1 MQLPNE
7 SGNDTFGHPQISPQ
21 GKPVVYRGKL
31 DKFATL
37 VDIIARLR
45 GPQGCPWDR
54 EQTHFSLKP
63 NLLEECYEALEAIDQ
78 GDNEKLSE
86 ELGDLMMQIVL
97 HAQIAAEQGKFDI
110 SHVLQGI
117 NTKLI
122 HRHPH
127 VFGKAKVKEAR
138 EVVLSWEALKQEER
152 EEASLLSSLPKG
164 MPALA
169 HSQAMQR
176 RAARVGFDWREFS
189 GVIEKLVEEI
199 EELGQTADHQ
209 ERVREFGDL
218 LFTLANVARWLD
230 VELEDA
236 LRLANERFY
245 RRFDYMEEACRRR
258 GISLDKLS
266 LEEQDKLWEEAK
278 QALHPDSKE
287 L

>member
-1 MQLPNE
+1 LGDYILKQ
-7 SGNDTFGHPQISPQ
+7 PQISSQ
-21 GKPVVYRGKL
+21 GKLVAYRRKL
-31 DKFATL
+31 DNFATL
-37 VDIIARLR
+37 LDIIARLR
-45 GPQGCPWDR
+45 GPQGCSWDR
-54 EQTHFSLKP
+54 EQTHLSLKP

-78 GDNEKLSE
+78 GDDEKLSE
-86 ELGDLMMQIVL
+86 ELGDLLMQIVL

-110 SHVLQGI
+110 GNVLQGI

-127 VFGKAKVKEAR
+127 VFGKAKAKETR

-152 EEASLLSSLPKG
+152 EEAPLLSSLPKG

-176 RAARVGFDWREFS
+176 RAARIGFDWREFS
-189 GVIEKLVEEI
+189 GVIEKLFEEI
-199 EELGQTADHQ
+199 KELGQTTDHQ

-266 LEEQDKLWEEAK
+266 LEEKDKLWEEAK

-287 L
+287 S

>member
-1 MQLPNE
+1 
-7 SGNDTFGHPQISPQ
+7 
-21 GKPVVYRGKL
+21 VAYRRKL
-31 DKFATL
+31 DNFASL
-37 VDIIARLR
+37 IDIIARLR

-97 HAQIAAEQGKFDI
+97 HAQIAAEQGKFNI
-110 SHVLQGI
+110 SNVLQGI

-176 RAARVGFDWREFS
+176 RAARIGFDWREFS

-199 EELGQTADHQ
+199 EELGQTTDHQ

>member
-1 MQLPNE
+1 M
-7 SGNDTFGHPQISPQ
+7 
-21 GKPVVYRGKL
+21 VYRKKL
-31 DKFATL
+31 DNFATL

-54 EQTHFSLKP
+54 EQTHLSLKP

-78 GDNEKLSE
+78 GDSKKLSE
-86 ELGDLMMQIVL
+86 ELGDLLMQIVL
-97 HAQIAAEQGKFDI
+97 HAQIAAEQDKFDI
-110 SHVLQGI
+110 RNVLQGI

-127 VFGKAKVKEAR
+127 VVGKTKAKDAQ

-176 RAARVGFDWREFS
+176 RAARVGFDWREFK
-189 GVIEKLVEEI
+189 GVMEKLVEEI
-199 EELGQTADHQ
+199 KELGQTTDHQ

-218 LFTLANVARWLD
+218 LFALANVARWLD

-236 LRLANERFY
+236 LRLANKRFY
-245 RRFDYMEEACRRR
+245 QRFCYMEEACQQR

-278 QALHPDSKE
+278 QALHPDDKG

>member
-1 MQLPNE
+1 
-7 SGNDTFGHPQISPQ
+7 
-21 GKPVVYRGKL
+21 
-31 DKFATL
+31 
-37 VDIIARLR
+37 
-45 GPQGCPWDR
+45 
-54 EQTHFSLKP
+54 
-63 NLLEECYEALEAIDQ
+63 
-78 GDNEKLSE
+78 
-86 ELGDLMMQIVL
+86 
-97 HAQIAAEQGKFDI
+97 
-110 SHVLQGI
+110 VLQGI
-117 NTKLI
+117 NAKLI

-127 VFGKAKVKEAR
+127 VFGKAKVKDAQ

-176 RAARVGFDWREFS
+176 RAARVGFDWREFK
-189 GVIEKLVEEI
+189 GVMEKLVEEI
-199 EELGQTADHQ
+199 KELGQTTDHH
-209 ERVREFGDL
+209 ERVKEFGDL

-236 LRLANERFY
+236 LRSANERFY

-258 GISLDKLS
+258 GISLDKLP

-278 QALHPDSKE
+278 QALHPDDKE

>member
-1 MQLPNE
+1 
-7 SGNDTFGHPQISPQ
+7 
-21 GKPVVYRGKL
+21 VAYRRKL
-31 DKFATL
+31 DNFATL
-37 VDIIARLR
+37 LDIIARLR

-63 NLLEECYEALEAIDQ
+63 NLLEECYEALEAIDK
-78 GDNEKLSE
+78 GDDEKLSE

-110 SHVLQGI
+110 SNVLQGI

-199 EELGQTADHQ
+199 KELGQTTDHQ

-245 RRFDYMEEACRRR
+245 RRFDYMEGACRRR

-287 L
+287 S

>member
-1 MQLPNE
+1 MGDYILKP
-7 SGNDTFGHPQISPQ
+7 PQISSQ
-21 GKPVVYRGKL
+21 GKLVAYRRKL
-31 DKFATL
+31 DNFATL
-37 VDIIARLR
+37 LDIIARLR
-45 GPQGCPWDR
+45 GPQGCSWDR
-54 EQTHFSLKP
+54 EQTHLSLKP

-78 GDNEKLSE
+78 GDDEKLSE
-86 ELGDLMMQIVL
+86 ELGDLLMQIVL

-110 SHVLQGI
+110 GNVLQGI

-127 VFGKAKVKEAR
+127 VFGKAKAKETR

-152 EEASLLSSLPKG
+152 EEAPLLSSLPKG

-176 RAARVGFDWREFS
+176 RAARIGFDWREFS
-189 GVIEKLVEEI
+189 GVIEKLFEEI
-199 EELGQTADHQ
+199 KELGQTTDHQ

-266 LEEQDKLWEEAK
+266 LEEKDKLWEEAK

-287 L
+287 S

>member
-1 MQLPNE
+1 M
-7 SGNDTFGHPQISPQ
+7 TY
-21 GKPVVYRGKL
+21 KRKL
-31 DKFATL
+31 DSFATL
-37 VDIIARLR
+37 IDIIARLR

-54 EQTHFSLKP
+54 EQTHLSLKP

-78 GDNEKLSE
+78 GDSKKLSE
-86 ELGDLMMQIVL
+86 ELGDLLMQIVL
-97 HAQIAAEQGKFDI
+97 HAQIAAEQDKFDI
-110 SHVLQGI
+110 RNVLQGI
-117 NTKLI
+117 NAKLI

-127 VFGKAKVKEAR
+127 VFGKTKAKDAQ

-176 RAARVGFDWREFS
+176 RAARVGFDWREFK
-189 GVIEKLVEEI
+189 GVMEKLVEEVK
-199 EELGQTADHQ
+199 ELGQTTDHQ

-218 LFTLANVARWLD
+218 LFALANVARWLD

-245 RRFDYMEEACRRR
+245 QRFCYMEKACQQR

-278 QALHPDSKE
+278 QALHPDDKG

>member
-1 MQLPNE
+1 L
-7 SGNDTFGHPQISPQ
+7 GNDIFRQPQISPQ
-21 GKPVVYRGKL
+21 GKLVAYRRKL
-31 DKFATL
+31 DNFATL

-78 GDNEKLSE
+78 GDNQKLSE

-97 HAQIAAEQGKFDI
+97 HAQIAAEQGKLNI
-110 SHVLQGI
+110 GSVLQGI

-152 EEASLLSSLPKG
+152 QEASLLSSLPKG

-169 HSQAMQR
+169 RSQAMQR

-189 GVIEKLVEEI
+189 GVIEKLAEEI
-199 EELGQTADHQ
+199 KELGQSTDHQ
-209 ERVREFGDL
+209 ERVMEFGDL
-218 LFTLANVARWLD
+218 LFALANVARWLD

-245 RRFDYMEEACRRR
+245 RRFNHMEEACRRR
-258 GISLDKLS
+258 GISLGQLS

-278 QALHPDSKE
+278 QALRSDSKE

>member
-1 MQLPNE
+1 MA
-7 SGNDTFGHPQISPQ
+7 
-21 GKPVVYRGKL
+21 YRRKL
-31 DKFATL
+31 DNFATL

-54 EQTHFSLKP
+54 EQTHLSLKP
-63 NLLEECYEALEAIDQ
+63 SLLEECYEALEAIDQ

-86 ELGDLMMQIVL
+86 ELGDLLMHIVL
-97 HAQIAAEQGKFDI
+97 HAQIAAEQDKFSI
-110 SHVLQGI
+110 RNVLQGI
-117 NTKLI
+117 NAKLI

-127 VFGKAKVKEAR
+127 VFGKAKVKDAQ

-176 RAARVGFDWREFS
+176 RAARVGFDWREFK
-189 GVIEKLVEEI
+189 GVMEKLVEEI
-199 EELGQTADHQ
+199 KELGQTTDHH
-209 ERVREFGDL
+209 ERVKEFGDL

-236 LRLANERFY
+236 LRSANERFY

-258 GISLDKLS
+258 GISLDKLP

-278 QALHPDSKE
+278 QALHPDDKE

>member
-1 MQLPNE
+1 LGDYILKP
-7 SGNDTFGHPQISPQ
+7 PQISSQ
-21 GKPVVYRGKL
+21 GKLVAYRRKL
-31 DKFATL
+31 DNFATL
-37 VDIIARLR
+37 LDIIARLR
-45 GPQGCPWDR
+45 GPQGCSWDR
-54 EQTHFSLKP
+54 EQTHLSLKP

-78 GDNEKLSE
+78 GDDEKLSE
-86 ELGDLMMQIVL
+86 ELGDLLMQIVL

-110 SHVLQGI
+110 GNVLQGI

-127 VFGKAKVKEAR
+127 VFGKAKAKETR

-152 EEASLLSSLPKG
+152 EEAPLLSSLPKG

-176 RAARVGFDWREFS
+176 RAARIGFDWREFS
-189 GVIEKLVEEI
+189 GVIEKLFEEI
-199 EELGQTADHQ
+199 KELGQTTDHQ

-278 QALHPDSKE
+278 QALHPDYKE

>member
-1 MQLPNE
+1 MADEEKFDN
-7 SGNDTFGHPQISPQ
+7 
-21 GKPVVYRGKL
+21 
-31 DKFATL
+31 FATL

-54 EQTHFSLKP
+54 EQTHLSLKP

-78 GDNEKLSE
+78 GDNEKLRE
-86 ELGDLMMQIVL
+86 ELGDLLMQIVL
-97 HAQIAAEQGKFDI
+97 HAQIAAEQGKFNIGD
-110 SHVLQGI
+110 VLQGI
-117 NTKLI
+117 SAKLI

-176 RAARVGFDWREFS
+176 RAARVGFDWREFN

-199 EELGQTADHQ
+199 QELGQTTDHQ
-209 ERVREFGDL
+209 ERVSEFGDL

-245 RRFDYMEEACRRR
+245 QRFCYMEEACQQQ
-258 GISLDKLS
+258 GVTLDSLS
-266 LEEQDKLWEEAK
+266 FEQQNGLWEETK
-278 QALHPDSKE
+278 RKFPFGRGKRI
-287 L
+287 